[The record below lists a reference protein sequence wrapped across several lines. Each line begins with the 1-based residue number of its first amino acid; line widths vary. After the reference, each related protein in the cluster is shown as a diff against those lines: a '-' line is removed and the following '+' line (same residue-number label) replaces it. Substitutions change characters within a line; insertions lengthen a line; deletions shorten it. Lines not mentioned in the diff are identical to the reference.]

1 MAVVAAA
8 VVAVVQVEVQAE
20 AVGKMGLLSVSL
32 AAMLVWVHSLPVQAL
47 ALVLAV
53 AWCTHAASVVW

>member
-1 MAVVAAA
+1 M
-8 VVAVVQVEVQAE
+8 VAVVQVEVQAE